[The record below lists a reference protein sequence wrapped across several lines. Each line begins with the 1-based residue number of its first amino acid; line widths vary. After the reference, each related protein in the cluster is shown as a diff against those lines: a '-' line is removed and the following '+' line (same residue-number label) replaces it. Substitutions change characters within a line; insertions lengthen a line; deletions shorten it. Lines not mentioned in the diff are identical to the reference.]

1 MKLHCLGTGGY
12 HPSQRR
18 HTPCYYLPDQG
29 IVLDAGTGLFRLPQQ
44 LKQHPHQTTALDIFL
59 THAHLDH
66 IVGLTY
72 LLQIPEVER
81 ITVHAEE
88 AKIEAIEEHLFA
100 ELLFP
105 VIPAVTFRPLAGP
118 VETGTGA
125 AGCRVSWFS
134 LRHPGGSVGYRLDC
148 RGQSLAYV
156 TDTTADE
163 RAPYVDQIRNVD
175 LLIHECNFF
184 DHDRAKAELTGHS
197 CVSDVGKVAV
207 ACHAQQLLLI
217 HIDPLIESDDE
228 LLTAARKVFPNTE
241 IATDGLSL
249 DVA

>member
-12 HPSQRR
+12 HPSERR
-18 HTPCYYLPDQG
+18 HTPCYYLPDHG

-44 LKQHPHQTTALDIFL
+44 LKTQPTKALDIFL

-72 LLQIPEVER
+72 LLQIPDVER

-88 AKIEAIEEHLFA
+88 AKIEAIKEHLFA
-100 ELLFP
+100 EPLFP
-105 VIPAVTFRPLAGP
+105 VVPAVAFRPLAGP
-118 VETGTGA
+118 VETGSEAT
-125 AGCRVSWFS
+125 GCRVSWFS

-148 RGQSLAYV
+148 HQQSLAYV

-163 RAPYVDQIRNVD
+163 HAPYVDHIRNVD

-197 CVSDVGKVAV
+197 CVSDVGKVAR
-207 ACHAQQLLLI
+207 ACSAQQLLLI
-217 HIDPLIESDDE
+217 HINPLIESDDE
-228 LLTAARKVFPNTE
+228 LLAAARKVFPNTE
-241 IATDGLSL
+241 IAEDRLSF
-249 DVA
+249 DIA